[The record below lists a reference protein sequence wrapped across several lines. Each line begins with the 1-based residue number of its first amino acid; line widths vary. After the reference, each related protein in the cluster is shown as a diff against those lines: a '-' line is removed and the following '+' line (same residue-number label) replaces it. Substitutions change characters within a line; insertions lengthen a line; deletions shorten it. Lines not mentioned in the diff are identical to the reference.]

1 VRSTVLAAL
10 SAAAGVVYALGAGAS
25 EPGKPVDPAMFS
37 GRWYQLG
44 RMGADAPRP
53 CPAATEDFASGGRGV
68 NVTVICHP
76 AGGGGDTYHG
86 RLAIIPGSA
95 DAKFKLQFFGGL
107 VSREYWTMNH
117 AGEWALTMTPGGR
130 TLYLMARHPAL
141 AASERAAAVA
151 AIRALGFDPAGMRP

>member
-1 VRSTVLAAL
+1 LTFLAAV
-10 SAAAGVVYALGAGAS
+10 SAAVGVLYAGGAGAT

-53 CPAATEDFASGGRGV
+53 CPAATEDFASDGRGV

-95 DAKFKLQFFGGL
+95 NAKFKLQFFGGL
-107 VSREYWTMNH
+107 VTREYWTANH
-117 AGEWALTMTPGGR
+117 AGDWALTMTPNGR
-130 TLYLMARHPAL
+130 TLYLMARHSAL
-141 AASERAAAVA
+141 EAPERAAALA
-151 AIRALGFDPAGMRP
+151 GIRALGFDPAVMRP